1 MCVLTASCA
10 SVQIGHTHFMGL
22 GIDMH
27 LHPAS
32 DRSWDLPSHSGG
44 ASACIRACTGCALE
58 QRLPVTLLMQ
68 VMSSQMSRRERGNV
82 FATWTSCVVPPP
94 LSATHA
100 LYRLAGGVFRRHLVQ
115 VLAQQ
120 CNHARAKRGA
130 APCLCRQVSVAHVM
144 QKPVAR
150 AVLHV
155 DPVQVKNLQK
165 HSSAVLSVSE

>member
-1 MCVLTASCA
+1 MHRVCVRTAFARNSVDA
-10 SVQIGHTHFMGL
+10 SNVIPDVPEGT
-22 GIDMH
+22 
-27 LHPAS
+27 
-32 DRSWDLPSHSGG
+32 W
-44 ASACIRACTGCALE
+44 
-58 QRLPVTLLMQ
+58 QRLCHVDFLRRPATTVCHSCLM
-68 VMSSQMSRRERGNV
+68 
-82 FATWTSCVVPPP
+82 
-94 LSATHA
+94 
-100 LYRLAGGVFRRHLVQ
+100 YRLAGGVFRRHLVQ